1 MIESFGY
8 FSFFGKIGTPI
19 TICSQ
24 WRLIMEKQNVRYV
37 SDNKGDITDVIVP
50 IDLWRKIEAHQDDT
64 EYLLSSEPMKN
75 RLLES
80 IRRNENISLEDTRAR
95 VGL

>member
-1 MIESFGY
+1 
-8 FSFFGKIGTPI
+8 
-19 TICSQ
+19 
-24 WRLIMEKQNVRYV
+24 MEKQNVRYV
-37 SDNKGDITDVIVP
+37 SDDNGEITDVIVP
-50 IDLWRKIEAHQDDT
+50 IGLWKKLGIGQDET

-80 IRRNENISLEDTRAR
+80 IRRNKDISLEDARAR

>member
-1 MIESFGY
+1 
-8 FSFFGKIGTPI
+8 
-19 TICSQ
+19 
-24 WRLIMEKQNVRYV
+24 MEKQNVRYV
-37 SDNKGDITDVIVP
+37 SDDNGEITDVIVP
-50 IDLWRKIEAHQDDT
+50 IGLWKKLGIGQDET

-80 IRRNENISLEDTRAR
+80 IRRNEDISLEDARAR

>member
-1 MIESFGY
+1 
-8 FSFFGKIGTPI
+8 
-19 TICSQ
+19 
-24 WRLIMEKQNVRYV
+24 MEKQNVRYV
-37 SDNKGDITDVIVP
+37 SDDNGEITDVIVP
-50 IDLWRKIEAHQDDT
+50 IDLWKKLGIGQDET

>member
-1 MIESFGY
+1 
-8 FSFFGKIGTPI
+8 
-19 TICSQ
+19 
-24 WRLIMEKQNVRYV
+24 MEKQNVRYV

>member
-1 MIESFGY
+1 
-8 FSFFGKIGTPI
+8 
-19 TICSQ
+19 
-24 WRLIMEKQNVRYV
+24 MEKQNVRYV
-37 SDNKGDITDVIVP
+37 SDDNGEITDVIVP
-50 IDLWRKIEAHQDDT
+50 IGLWKKIGIGQDET

-80 IRRNENISLEDTRAR
+80 IRRNEEISLEDSRAR

>member
-1 MIESFGY
+1 
-8 FSFFGKIGTPI
+8 
-19 TICSQ
+19 
-24 WRLIMEKQNVRYV
+24 MEKQNVRYV
-37 SDNKGDITDVIVP
+37 SDDNGKITDVIVP
-50 IDLWRKIEAHQDDT
+50 INLWREIGSGQDET

-80 IRRNENISLEDTRAR
+80 IRRNENLSLEDTRAR

>member
-1 MIESFGY
+1 MG
-8 FSFFGKIGTPI
+8 
-19 TICSQ
+19 
-24 WRLIMEKQNVRYV
+24 KQNVRYV
-37 SDNKGDITDVIVP
+37 SDDNGEITDVIVP
-50 IDLWRKIEAHQDDT
+50 IGLWKKLGIGQDDT

-80 IRRNENISLEDTRAR
+80 IRRNEDISLEDARAR